1 MLDWIAN
8 AAGNVAVWLGE
19 GVASLIEWLLGGLVD
34 MFTLIFDAAD
44 SIWNV
49 FESIWNLGVSFA
61 ESLSG
66 SLATLCPFLPEPVIG
81 VIGTGLLTIV
91 IAGIVKKVRGK

>member
-8 AAGNVAVWLGE
+8 AAGNIAVWLGE

-44 SIWNV
+44 SIFGV
-49 FESIWNLGVSFA
+49 FESIWNLGVSFT

>member
-8 AAGNVAVWLGE
+8 AAGNVAEWLGS

-44 SIWNV
+44 SIFGV

-81 VIGTGLLTIV
+81 VIGAGLFAII
-91 IAGIVKKVRGK
+91 IAGIVKKVRE